1 MAETSGAKL
10 WSDQVDE
17 EDIPDETPGPANDK
31 QEETDDIQ
39 TITVQD
45 NIYKAAET
53 FEDLHLSPTLLQGL
67 YTEMKFQRPS
77 QIQAKTLPMILKPP
91 FQSLIAQAHNGSGK
105 TTCFTLAMLSRVDE
119 NVQQTQ
125 ALCICPTREL
135 VVQNLEVLQKMSRH
149 TQIQATSTARIDSDG
164 RRNQKIKEQVVIGT
178 HGKLRNWLSK
188 RMLDTSGVKI
198 LVFDEADQMLK
209 TDGFA
214 SDSTRMIKEVKKG
227 KPDAAVQILLFSA
240 TFDDTIRTFANNIVG
255 GTANQ
260 VYLRKEQLSLDVI
273 KQCRVRCPTPQD
285 KQKVLREMIFPNCEK
300 LGQTIIFVTT
310 RQNAHTLHRVLEA
323 DGFPCTSISGE
334 LELDKRDLVIK
345 EFRSG
350 VTKVLIATDVLARG
364 FDVQQVSLVVNFNP
378 PVEKDNRSAAFDTYL
393 HRIGRSGRF
402 GRKGAAFNLVTGP
415 TENAVIDELAD
426 YFKIEIPDL
435 PWDDED
441 KFQELLKEA
450 GLHEDM

>member
-1 MAETSGAKL
+1 MADTGESKL
-10 WSDQVDE
+10 WSDQAE
-17 EDIPDETPGPANDK
+17 EDVSEDMPASSHNQ

-39 TITVQD
+39 TITVED

-67 YTEMKFQRPS
+67 YTEMQFQRPS
-77 QIQAKTLPMILKPP
+77 KIQAKTLPMILRPP

-119 NVQQTQ
+119 NIQQTQ

-135 VVQNLEVLQKMSRH
+135 VIQNLEVLQKMSRH
-149 TQIQATSTARIDSDG
+149 TQIQATSTSRTEIEG
-164 RRNQKIKEQVVIGT
+164 RRNQKIQEQVVIGT

-214 SDSTRMIKEVKKG
+214 SDSMRMIKEVKKG
-227 KPDAAVQILLFSA
+227 KQDAQVQILLFSA
-240 TFDDTIRTFANNIVG
+240 TFDDTIRNFAHNIVG
-255 GTANQ
+255 GAANQ

-273 KQCRVRCPTPQD
+273 KQCRVKCPTAQD
-285 KQKVLREMIFPNCEK
+285 KQKVLKDMIFPNCEK
-300 LGQTIIFVTT
+300 LGQTIVFVAS
-310 RQNAHTLHRVLEA
+310 RANAHALHRVLELE
-323 DGFPCTSISGE
+323 GFPCTSISGQ
-334 LELDKRDLVIK
+334 LDNVQRDAVIK
-345 EFRSG
+345 EFRTG
-350 VTKVLIATDVLARG
+350 ITKVLIATDVLARG

-378 PVEKDNRSAAFDTYL
+378 PVEADSRTAAFDTYL

-402 GRKGAAFNLVTGP
+402 GRKGAAFNLVTGVA
-415 TENAVIDELAD
+415 ENAVIDEIAD

-435 PWDDED
+435 PHDDDE
-441 KFQELLKEA
+441 KFRELLKEA
-450 GLHEDM
+450 GLHEET